1 MQAIKALIE
10 FLGTPR
16 LYAELFRYVKVH
28 GIHSGVFLRRVSDE
42 VWVVEETLGLMPE
55 SYEYASPQDLMQEFA
70 VLIPIFQSDL
80 FWLGASKQI
89 PPKDGAFIKKVLDI
103 HQALGIPEQQES
115 RISQLAYNISGLET
129 LLGNL
134 LFEPIEPL
142 EMMKIL
148 TDSIGELLITSSILY
163 QKQNDH
169 FQQVHCHGDHAM
181 PDSFAV
187 NSLNISPLYFTFP
200 VKLPQKRLFPEFNPD
215 IHPDITAYAFPVI
228 EKDQVSFFMILWRM
242 GGFQEDELQLM
253 TTTSRLIAQ
262 VVQLNEHKEQ
272 IRKLRHLLE
281 TNEYHCLSLHKSMEL
296 LFSCQNPSEFSDR
309 LYGILKEVFP
319 NHSIYL
325 YARRDWNNLLWP
337 SQFDKPKF
345 TLILKHSAI
354 WDQYDLKDRPQ
365 REAFME
371 DFGDAQFIEDH
382 IQLSLA
388 TIIRSTEGTVM
399 GLILSSAMEE
409 ENRGFLRSLAMV
421 AGVALHGIF
430 TRRDLQKTVELYGE
444 RMDTVQSLN
453 QYMEG
458 WRQSRT
464 LTHFVS
470 TLKSDLVREAVLS
483 DVCLIGGSPRDYRII
498 ADYPSPECEKI
509 LKESMEADLKELT
522 RKGLPNNRLAYL
534 LPVFVNGEKSIL
546 LFVGEDQPLFHLIVH
561 VLSMVLPYAI
571 VPTLAQ

>member
-1 MQAIKALIE
+1 MQEIKALIE

-16 LYAELFRYVKVH
+16 LYAELFRYLKVH
-28 GIHSGVFLRRVSDE
+28 GVHSGVFLRRVSDQ
-42 VWVVEETLGLMPE
+42 VWVVEETLGLMPQ
-55 SYEYASPQDLMQEFA
+55 SYEYSSPQDLMQEFSPL
-70 VLIPIFQSDL
+70 VPVFQSDL

-89 PPKDGAFIKKVLDI
+89 PPKDSAFVKKVLDI
-103 HQALGIPEQQES
+103 HQALGIPERQET
-115 RISQLAYNISGLET
+115 RISQLAYNITGLET

-142 EMMKIL
+142 EMMSIL
-148 TDSIGELLITSSILY
+148 TDSIGELLITSSVLY
-163 QKQNDH
+163 QRQNDH
-169 FQQVHCHGDHAM
+169 FQQVHIHGDHAM
-181 PDSFAV
+181 PAAFDANSF
-187 NSLNISPLYFTFP
+187 NTSPLYFTFP
-200 VKLPQKRLFPEFNPD
+200 VKLPQKRLFPEFDSEN
-215 IHPDITAYAFPVI
+215 HPDITAYAFPVI
-228 EKDQVSFFMILWRM
+228 EEDQVSFFMILWRT
-242 GGFQEDELQLM
+242 GVFQEEELQLM

-272 IRKLRHLLE
+272 IRRVRHHLE
-281 TNEYHCLSLHKSMEL
+281 ANEYHFLSLHKSMEM

-309 LYGILKEVFP
+309 MYGILKEVFP
-319 NHSIYL
+319 NQSIYL

-354 WDQYDLKDRPQ
+354 WDQYDLSDRPQ

-388 TIIRSTEGTVM
+388 TILRSPEGTVM

-409 ENRGFLRSLAMV
+409 ENRRFLRSLAMIG
-421 AGVALHGIF
+421 GVALHGIF

-444 RMDTVQSLN
+444 RMDTVQLLH

-458 WRQSRT
+458 WRQSRS
-464 LTHFVS
+464 LTRFVS
-470 TLKSDLVREAVLS
+470 TLKADLVREAVLS
-483 DVCLIGGSPRDYRII
+483 DICLIGGSPMDYRII

-522 RKGLPNNRLAYL
+522 RRGLPNNRLAYL
-534 LPVFVNGEKSIL
+534 LPVLANGEKSIL
-546 LFVGEDQPLFHLIVH
+546 LFIGEDQPLFHLVVH

-571 VPTLAQ
+571 VPTLAE